1 MRFSIGLTMM
11 FLGGALTAGGA
22 QAQVEGPQPTQVLV
36 RVEKAPGVIQKND
49 LQVKVNGHNTPVSRV
64 TPVVGRSVAPE
75 IAIVLDDGSRG
86 AFGNNLAD
94 LGRFVQALPPNVAT
108 AVGYM
113 RNGDVYFAKPF
124 TTDHREAAEAI
135 RIPFG
140 QPGISASPY
149 LCLSELAK
157 HWPTNTGAPRV
168 VLMITNGIDP
178 YNGSVSPMNQNSP
191 YVETAI
197 RDAQRNNVVV
207 YSIFWSNRGIA
218 SNFGGFSGTN
228 YLTDLAQGT
237 GGELL
242 SGGMTINGPSVDVY
256 LQRFQKALA
265 ETYLLQFDAP
275 FSRKNKTAELKV
287 NTSLSGAKVHA
298 PKEVGPTPVPVVRE

>member
-11 FLGGALTAGGA
+11 FLGGALTASSA

-86 AFGNNLAD
+86 AFGTNLAD

-140 QPGISASPY
+140 QAGISA
-149 LCLSELAK
+149 
-157 HWPTNTGAPRV
+157 
-168 VLMITNGIDP
+168 
-178 YNGSVSPMNQNSP
+178 
-191 YVETAI
+191 
-197 RDAQRNNVVV
+197 
-207 YSIFWSNRGIA
+207 
-218 SNFGGFSGTN
+218 
-228 YLTDLAQGT
+228 
-237 GGELL
+237 
-242 SGGMTINGPSVDVY
+242 
-256 LQRFQKALA
+256 
-265 ETYLLQFDAP
+265 
-275 FSRKNKTAELKV
+275 
-287 NTSLSGAKVHA
+287 
-298 PKEVGPTPVPVVRE
+298 TP